1 VQKENLNMKRI
12 FALIVLAM
20 TLPVLA
26 AAESWTNA
34 ALIDTECANKVKA
47 DPDAH
52 TRACALACANGGF
65 GIVDKDGNYLKFD
78 AKGNAEA
85 LKLLQ
90 ATTKKDHIR
99 VNVTGEKDGDVIH
112 VQSVKM

>member
-20 TLPVLA
+20 ALPVFA
-26 AAESWTNA
+26 GAENWTNA

-52 TRACALACANGGF
+52 TRACALACAKGGF